1 MATFEG
7 CGRRRAQEEHR
18 EGKAGEVRVKT
29 GESDITQQR
38 KEALSRK
45 EQTDIVERSYIKR
58 TETCQLDL
66 VF

>member
-7 CGRRRAQEEHR
+7 CGRRAQEEHR

-66 VF
+66 AF